1 MAEKQQYT
9 LEHDVAKHEYRME
22 VSPGVYALVTYRRE
36 GNVLHLTYS
45 EVPSSM
51 RGHGIGSVLM
61 EKVLT
66 QIQSE
71 GYQVL
76 PVCGFIKNYI
86 TTHEKWHT
94 LLAD

>member
-1 MAEKQQYT
+1 MTAAKQYKV
-9 LEHDVAKHEYRME
+9 EHDVDKQEYRVE
-22 VSPGVYALVTYRRE
+22 VAPGVYALVTYRKD

-45 EVPSSM
+45 EVPTSM
-51 RGHGIGSVLM
+51 RGQGIGSILM
-61 EKVLT
+61 ELVLT

-76 PVCGFIKNYI
+76 PVCGYIKNYI
-86 TTHEKWHT
+86 TTHEKWHS